1 MQTHWFRRRASRGI
15 LRSFLVFAAASA
27 SLLGGAVSSYARA
40 ADDAA
45 FPRATAESQGLSGE
59 ALSEL
64 SNVVRELVER
74 DAIVGGELLVI
85 KNRRVVLHDVYGLT
99 DRETKTAWAPNTICN
114 IRSMTKTFTGAAA
127 QLLIDRGRLALEDR
141 VSKHLPAFDTDAAR
155 EITIDQ
161 LMTHRSG
168 LPLSVLLT
176 REDMTKYGSLQEQC
190 AAVGERGPE
199 FEPGSKFWYSDA
211 GSDTLAAVVEK
222 VSGTTIDEFWR
233 TELFEPLGMRD
244 TFVALDT
251 EDERFARIAPLY
263 AGRVGAWQRLW
274 TPAEG
279 PFYPFAWGSQTA
291 YGTAQD
297 YAKFLAMWMD
307 RGKIGERTI
316 LSREAVE
323 RTLEPMTPMRML
335 GSDAR
340 FPTDFS
346 GLEVWYGRMSVLH
359 VSKESPDT
367 AAPEIIGHSGS
378 DGTIA
383 WAWPDRDLMILLFT
397 QSRGGTAT
405 LRLEDA
411 IDRLLL
417 HPERAASSEEVPERF
432 RPMIGTYVA
441 NFATYRNEEFRVLMK
456 NGGLALDIPSQ
467 MVFELIE
474 PGADEVEKRWKFA
487 IAPDAVNVT
496 FEQQEDGVFD
506 LLKVH
511 QSGATFNVP
520 RKGTRLAE
528 EAAKL
533 ATVDP
538 EKVKL
543 LLGAYFHPEAN
554 ANVTVLLEDDV
565 LCLRAPQG
573 VTFHFVPPEDG
584 VSWTLKEAPGLTLT
598 FEFDEQG
605 RVVSMTRHVGEA
617 KLVMER
623 QRE

>member
-1 MQTHWFRRRASRGI
+1 MHTQSSRRRGPRGM
-15 LRSFLVFAAASA
+15 AN
-27 SLLGGAVSSYARA
+27 SLLVLVAATACVTSGVSTSFARA
-40 ADDAA
+40 AEEAA
-45 FPRATAESQGLSGE
+45 FPHATAESQGLSGE

-64 SNVVRELVER
+64 SGVVREFVER

-85 KNRRVVLHDVYGLT
+85 KNRRVVLHETFGMT
-99 DRETKTAWAPNTICN
+99 DRETKTAWARNTICN

-127 QLLIDRGRLALEDR
+127 QLLIDRGQLALEDR

-168 LPLSVLLT
+168 LPLSILLT
-176 REDMTKYGSLQEQC
+176 REDMTKFGSLQEQC

-199 FEPGSKFWYSDA
+199 FAPGSKFWYSDA

-222 VSGTTIDEFWR
+222 IAGTTIDEFWR
-233 TELFEPLGMRD
+233 TELLEPMGMRD
-244 TFVALDT
+244 TFVALDAN
-251 EDERFARIAPLY
+251 DERFERIAPLY
-263 AGRVGAWQRLW
+263 AGQPGAWQRLW
-274 TPAEG
+274 TTAEG

-291 YGTAQD
+291 YGTAMD

-307 RGKIGERTI
+307 GGRAGQKVV
-316 LSREAVE
+316 LSRDAVE
-323 RTLEPMTPMRML
+323 RTLKPMTPMSML

-346 GLEVWYGRMSVLH
+346 GLEVWYGRMAVLH
-359 VSKESPDT
+359 APKESPE
-367 AAPEIIGHSGS
+367 ASAPEIIGHSGS

-383 WAWPDRDLMILLFT
+383 WAWPKRDLMVLLFT

-417 HPERAASSEEVPERF
+417 HPERAAFPEAIPERF
-432 RPMIGTYVA
+432 KPMIGAYVA
-441 NFATYRNEEFRVLMK
+441 NFATFRNEEFRVLMK
-456 NGGLALDIPSQ
+456 NDRLALDIPSQ
-467 MVFELIE
+467 MVFELLE
-474 PGADEVEKRWKFA
+474 PGPDDAAQRWRFA
-487 IAPDAVNVT
+487 IAPDAVSVT
-496 FEQQEDGVFD
+496 FEQDENGVFN
-506 LLKVH
+506 LLRLH
-511 QSGATFNVP
+511 QSGVSFDVP
-520 RKGTRLAE
+520 RMGTRLAE

-538 EKVKL
+538 ERVRP

-573 VTFHFVPPEDG
+573 VTFHFVPPADDA
-584 VSWTLKEAPGLTLT
+584 SWTLKEAPGITLT

-605 RVVSMTRHVGEA
+605 QVVSMTRHVGEER
-617 KLVMER
+617 LVMKR
-623 QRE
+623 QQQ